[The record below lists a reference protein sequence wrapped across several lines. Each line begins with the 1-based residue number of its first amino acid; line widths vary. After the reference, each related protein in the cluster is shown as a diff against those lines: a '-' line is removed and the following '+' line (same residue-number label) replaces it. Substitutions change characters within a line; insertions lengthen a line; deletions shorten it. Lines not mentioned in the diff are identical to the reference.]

1 VLFLALAGEFR
12 VRKRPVTVGK
22 TDVQVRMDESLKQEL
37 EARAKAEDWSLANLI
52 AYAARCY
59 LNRHTASV
67 G

>member
-1 VLFLALAGEFR
+1 
-12 VRKRPVTVGK
+12 VRKRPVTVSK

-37 EARAKAEDWSLANLI
+37 EARAKAEDRSLANLV